1 MSSSKELRVNGQI
14 RVKEVLLI
22 DMDGNKVGVVPTSE
36 ALAMADEVGYD
47 LVEISPNAKPP
58 VCKII
63 DYGKFKFEAEKK
75 AKEAKKS
82 QQVVKIKEVQF
93 APNIDTHD
101 YEFKLDQIK
110 GWLAEGSKV
119 KISVKFKGR
128 LKAHLFLGEDVLHRY
143 EEDLKECGVI
153 EKAPQYAGKFMSMIV
168 APIKKK

>member
-1 MSSSKELRVNGQI
+1 MLCDVDLTDITFICATYTMRRTGFCGS
-14 RVKEVLLI
+14 I
-22 DMDGNKVGVVPTSE
+22 DE
-36 ALAMADEVGYD
+36 
-47 LVEISPNAKPP
+47 
-58 VCKII
+58 
-63 DYGKFKFEAEKK
+63 F
-75 AKEAKKS
+75 
-82 QQVVKIKEVQF
+82 
-93 APNIDTHD
+93 
-101 YEFKLDQIK
+101 FKLDQIK